1 MLFQRVSTCFN
12 GAANPC
18 QCLRFVLTKSIVLCL
33 IGNSSPHKP
42 QAFGQIVERSS
53 LAQLIPKWYVILT
66 LGWIQNI
73 KNAIEALHVVFL
85 MFDYVW
91 QMEIIADDA
100 PIEDGEC
107 LDSTDVFA
115 TVRPTLG
122 ANQGGHLLSGGFPDF
137 SICTSW

>member
-1 MLFQRVSTCFN
+1 MFFAGYLSVIGLYRMAIPSDTTQIY
-12 GAANPC
+12 AN
-18 QCLRFVLTKSIVLCL
+18 
-33 IGNSSPHKP
+33 
-42 QAFGQIVERSS
+42 
-53 LAQLIPKWYVILT
+53 
-66 LGWIQNI
+66 
-73 KNAIEALHVVFL
+73 L